1 MSSSSRRARAT
12 TWARRTVWFRVRRIL
27 WRIVRALVVG
37 AAALGPGTPPPPP
50 PPPPPIEQHDDDG
63 AERNER

>member
-1 MSSSSRRARAT
+1 MSRSSRRVRGHSAT
-12 TWARRTVWFRVRRIL
+12 TSWLRRFL
-27 WRIVRALVVG
+27 WRLVRALVVG

-63 AERNER
+63 AEHEAR

>member
-1 MSSSSRRARAT
+1 MSRSTRRARVHSAIT
-12 TWARRTVWFRVRRIL
+12 SRLRRFL
-27 WRIVRALVVG
+27 WRLVRALIVG

-63 AERNER
+63 AEREAR